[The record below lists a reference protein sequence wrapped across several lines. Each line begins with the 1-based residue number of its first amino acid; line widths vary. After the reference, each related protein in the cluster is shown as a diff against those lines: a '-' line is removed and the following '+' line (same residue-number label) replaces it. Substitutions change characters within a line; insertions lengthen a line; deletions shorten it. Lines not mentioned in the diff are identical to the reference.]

1 MSKEAKKARHLRFR
15 VPAHP
20 PRPGFSPMAYTPRPR
35 ITNEERAERD
45 RKIAMLPEGP
55 ISVQDL
61 ADVGLL

>member
-1 MSKEAKKARHLRFR
+1 
-15 VPAHP
+15 
-20 PRPGFSPMAYTPRPR
+20 MAYDPRPR
-35 ITNEERAERD
+35 MTDEERAERD